1 VTRHPSRREA
11 IVLRP
16 ARGGD
21 RPFVRAL
28 AAEAFAV
35 YGDYGPLL
43 LEWLD
48 TPGVEAT
55 IAVDEGVEVGLTLVA
70 FVPDPEVPAC
80 WVADV
85 LAIAVRAPSRRRG
98 LGRRLLEAVLA
109 RVHEAARQWPLPA
122 VRLSV
127 AEDNAPARAL
137 FEGAGFQYT
146 GGEDRFYPRG
156 QRALHMRRPL

>member
-1 VTRHPSRREA
+1 MEDAV
-11 IVLRP
+11 VLRP
-16 ARGGD
+16 GHRRD

-28 AAEAFAV
+28 ATDAFAE

-43 LEWLD
+43 LEWFD

-55 IAVDEGVEVGLTLVA
+55 IAEDEFGPVGLTLLA
-70 FVPDPEVPAC
+70 FVADREAAGF

-85 LAIAVRAPSRRRG
+85 LAIAVAASSRRRG
-98 LGRRLLEAVLA
+98 LGRRLLQAILA
-109 RVHEAARQWPLPA
+109 RVAEAGRRWPVRA

-146 GGEDRFYPRG
+146 GREESFYPRG
-156 QRALHMRRPL
+156 QRAQHMRRPL

>member
-1 VTRHPSRREA
+1 MDDTV
-11 IVLRP
+11 VLRP
-16 ARGGD
+16 GQRGD
-21 RPFVRAL
+21 RPFIRAL
-28 AAEAFAV
+28 AADAFAA

-43 LEWLD
+43 LEWFA

-55 IAVDEGVEVGLTLVA
+55 IAEDGGQPVGLTLVA
-70 FVPDPEVPAC
+70 FVADPEAAGF

-85 LAIAVRAPSRRRG
+85 LAIAVAPSSRRRG
-98 LGRRLLEAVLA
+98 LGRRLLQAVLA
-109 RVHEAARQWPLPA
+109 RVVEAARRWPVRA

-137 FEGAGFQYT
+137 FAGAGFQYT
-146 GGEDRFYPRG
+146 GRAESFYPRG

>member
-1 VTRHPSRREA
+1 MDDTVVFRHANRR
-11 IVLRP
+11 
-16 ARGGD
+16 D
-21 RPFVRAL
+21 RPFIRSL
-28 AAEAFAV
+28 AVEAFAA

-43 LEWLD
+43 LDWFA

-55 IAVDEGVEVGLTLVA
+55 VAEDEGEAVGLTLVA
-70 FVPDPEVPAC
+70 FVADPEEPGA

-85 LAIAVRAPSRRRG
+85 LAIAVAAGARRRG
-98 LGRRLLEAVLA
+98 LGRRLLGAALLRA
-109 RVHEAARQWPLPA
+109 AEAARRWPIRA

-146 GGEDRFYPRG
+146 GHQESCYPRG

>member
-1 VTRHPSRREA
+1 MNEA

-16 ARGGD
+16 AHRRD
-21 RPFVRAL
+21 RPFIRAL
-28 AAEAFAV
+28 AADAFAV

-43 LEWLD
+43 LAWLD

-55 IAVDEGVEVGLTLVA
+55 IAVDEGVPVGLTLVA
-70 FVPDPEVPAC
+70 FVSDPEAPAS

-85 LAIAVRAPSRRRG
+85 LAIAVAPSSRRRG
-98 LGRRLLEAVLA
+98 LGRRLLDGVLA
-109 RVHEAARQWPLPA
+109 RVVETARRWPVRA

-127 AEDNAPARAL
+127 GEDNAPARAL
-137 FEGAGFQYT
+137 FEGAGFQYK

>member
-1 VTRHPSRREA
+1 VTRHPSRNEA

-16 ARGGD
+16 ARGRD
-21 RPFVRAL
+21 RSFIRAL
-28 AAEAFAV
+28 SADAFAA

-55 IAVDEGVEVGLTLVA
+55 LAVDQGVPVGLTLVA
-70 FVPDPEVPAC
+70 FVPDPEAPAC

-85 LAIAVRAPSRRRG
+85 LAIAVAAPFRGRG

-109 RVHEAARQWPLPA
+109 GVVETARQWPVRA

-137 FEGAGFQYT
+137 FETSGFEYR